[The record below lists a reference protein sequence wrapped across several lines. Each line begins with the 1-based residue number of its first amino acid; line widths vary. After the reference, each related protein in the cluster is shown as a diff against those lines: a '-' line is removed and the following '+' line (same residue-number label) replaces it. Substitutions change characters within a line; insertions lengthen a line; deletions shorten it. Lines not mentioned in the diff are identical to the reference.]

1 MDAAEFGFFNRI
13 FSELDTALSV
23 YVSDV
28 VVRVIDSL
36 GPVTSQLLVLYFII
50 HGLMMM
56 RGMVDEPI
64 TDFAWRAVRLSLITG
79 LALNVGYYNSAVVDF
94 IWRFPEALAALVVQE
109 APGSG
114 SAAYLDSL
122 MSQMYSLGTSFWAK
136 GTASTIP
143 HVGLIL
149 CAIAVWIVG
158 LALTAYAAFLLCLS
172 KFMLAILLALGPVF
186 IVLLMFNSTKRFFE
200 SWLGQALNYG
210 FMVVLA
216 GACIKLVMA
225 VLEMYL
231 LESGAGIKLD
241 PQVSDIV
248 PAAAICVIGSLLL
261 AQVNSVASALGGGVA
276 ISTLGAAGAVY
287 NKAKGGIAGAK
298 NVATGKTLSD
308 MRAARRQK
316 DSNARWASQ
325 NPGKTARAAGIPM
338 AAYRQLTASRFNN
351 ASRG

>member
-1 MDAAEFGFFNRI
+1 MDDAKFGFFNRI
-13 FSELDTALSV
+13 FSELDTALGV

-28 VVRVIDSL
+28 VAGVIGSL
-36 GPVTSQLLVLYFII
+36 GSVTAQLLVLYFII
-50 HGLMMM
+50 HGFMMM
-56 RGMVDEPI
+56 RGMIEEPV
-64 TDFAWRAVRLSLITG
+64 TDFAWRVVRLSIITG
-79 LALNVGYYNSAVVDF
+79 IALNVGYYNSAVVDF
-94 IWRFPEALAALVVQE
+94 IWRFPEALAALVVQGE
-109 APGSG
+109 AGSG
-114 SAAYLDSL
+114 SASYLDGL
-122 MSQMYSLGTSFWAK
+122 MSQMYSLGTAFWAK

-149 CAIAVWIVG
+149 CAIAVWVVG

-172 KFMLAILLALGPVF
+172 KFMLAILLALGPIF
-186 IVLLMFNSTKRFFE
+186 IVLLMFDSTKRFFE

-210 FMVVLA
+210 FVVVLA

-231 LESGAGIKLD
+231 LEGGAAIRLD

-287 NKAKGGIAGAK
+287 SRAKGGVVGAK
-298 NVATGKTLSD
+298 DIASGKTLSD

-316 DSNARWASQ
+316 ESNARWASQ

-338 AAYRQLTASRFNN
+338 AAYRQLTASRFNKV
-351 ASRG
+351 SRS